1 MTHVQSIVNGIAK
14 LPCDLTQGTD
24 LVTLVIWYRAETE
37 APLYTLDAR
46 GRSLDQATHWADERT
61 FGGRAFFRV
70 ADGVGHLVLDG
81 VREVDAG
88 RFKCRVDF
96 KKSPTR
102 NSLVNLTVVGE

>member
-1 MTHVQSIVNGIAK
+1 MVNGLAK

-46 GRSLDQATHWADERT
+46 GRSLDHATHWADERT
-61 FGGRAFFRV
+61 FGGRAFLRV
-70 ADGVGHLVLDG
+70 TDGVAHLVLDS

-88 RFKCRVDF
+88 RYRCRVDF

-102 NSLVNLTVVGE
+102 NSVIALTVVGEY